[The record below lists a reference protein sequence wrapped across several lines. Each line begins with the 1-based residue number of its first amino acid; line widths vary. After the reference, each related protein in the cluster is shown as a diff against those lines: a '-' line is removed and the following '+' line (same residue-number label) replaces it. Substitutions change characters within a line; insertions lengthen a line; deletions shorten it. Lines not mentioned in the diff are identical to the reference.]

1 MRWPEFARSTTLRW
15 TALLA
20 AIFAAFVVAM
30 LGFVYLKTKH
40 DLTIRYDRSIR
51 SQMGVLA
58 LLSPPR
64 RLDAIDDSLRQDPAQ
79 VRLSG
84 LFEANGHRIAGNLES
99 LPLDLKA
106 DDTVQSAV
114 VDRLKEGGMGKQ
126 PARLIARVLPDG
138 DVLVAGR
145 NVDEVEEIARVVGG
159 ALALVQRFLGSNH
172 IRRRRRV
179 CMTRCG

>member
-58 LLSPPR
+58 QLSPQR
-64 RLDAIDDSLRQDPAQ
+64 RLDAIDDNLRQDPGQ

-84 LFEANGHRIAGNLES
+84 LFGANGHRIAGNLES
-99 LPLDLKA
+99 LPPGLKA

-114 VDRLKEGGMGKQ
+114 VDRMNEGAVGKQ
-126 PARLIARVLPDG
+126 PARLIAHIARRQR
-138 DVLVAGR
+138 LVAGR
-145 NVDEVEEIARVVGG
+145 NVDEVGRSRAP
-159 ALALVQRFLGSNH
+159 
-172 IRRRRRV
+172 RRCACAV
-179 CMTRCG
+179 

>member
-1 MRWPEFARSTTLRW
+1 MRSPEFARSTTLRW

-51 SQMGVLA
+51 AQMGVLA
-58 LLSPPR
+58 QLPPQR
-64 RLDAIDDSLRQDPAQ
+64 RLDAIDDNLRQDPAQ

-84 LFEANGHRIAGNLES
+84 LFGANGHRIAGNLES
-99 LPLDLKA
+99 LPPDLKA

-114 VDRLKEGGMGKQ
+114 VDRLNEGGV
-126 PARLIARVLPDG
+126 RSS
-138 DVLVAGR
+138 R
-145 NVDEVEEIARVVGG
+145 NV
-159 ALALVQRFLGSNH
+159 
-172 IRRRRRV
+172 
-179 CMTRCG
+179 